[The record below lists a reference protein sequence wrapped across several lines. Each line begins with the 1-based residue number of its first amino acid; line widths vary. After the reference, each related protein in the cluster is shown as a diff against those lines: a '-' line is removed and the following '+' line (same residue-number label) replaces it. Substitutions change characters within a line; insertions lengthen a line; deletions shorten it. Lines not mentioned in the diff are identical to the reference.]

1 MTRFFDDFWRAS
13 SLDAHNLAE
22 FGQQMAAFDGEG
34 RQLRLEYPA
43 APKPLPEVR
52 HNALERVSS
61 RRHSVREFTDR
72 PLSDKELSRLLA
84 SCRAWHGAEH
94 RSFPSAG
101 ASYAVELFLVQWR
114 PRARMAYYD
123 AVDHGLVE
131 LPDPAPEWEEATSK
145 VNVSVMGT
153 PAAMVVAVIFPDR
166 LTVKYGERGGR
177 FALLEAGAVMQQ
189 LSLATAESG
198 LAGVVAGGLADRY
211 WLTHLGVAGAGGGLA
226 FGYLVGHPVATERRW
241 GTR

>member
-1 MTRFFDDFWRAS
+1 MTRFFGDFWQAS
-13 SLDAHNLAE
+13 SIDAHNLTE
-22 FGQQMAAFDGEG
+22 FAQQMAAFDTEG
-34 RQLRLEYPA
+34 RPLRLEYSTVPT
-43 APKPLPEVR
+43 PLPEVR
-52 HNALERVSS
+52 RGAVDRVAA
-61 RRHSVREFTDR
+61 RRHSTREFSDR

-84 SCRAWHGAEH
+84 SCRAWGGAEH

-131 LPDPAPEWEEATSK
+131 LPDPAPAWEEATHRI
-145 VNVSVMGT
+145 NVSVTGT
-153 PAAMVVAVIFPDR
+153 PAAMVVAVLFPER
-166 LTVKYGERGGR
+166 LTRKYGERGGR

-189 LSLATAESG
+189 LALATAELG
-198 LAGVVAGGLADRY
+198 LAGVVAGGLVDRY
-211 WLTHLGVAGAGGGLA
+211 WLTQLGVERAGGILA
-226 FGYLVGHPVATERRW
+226 FGQLVGHPLVIGRRW